1 MQTGQELIKDARIS
15 TYFADLA
22 KRDVE
27 RQTASRIVKRLQELY
42 DAGKIQ
48 NAQRDS
54 LLRFYQEL

>member
-1 MQTGQELIKDARIS
+1 MPTKPELIKDARIT
-15 TYFADLA
+15 TYFVDLA

-42 DAGKIQ
+42 DAGKRQ
-48 NAQRDS
+48 TVQRDS